1 MIAIY
6 FSILLT
12 LHQFAGDKRGKFSW
26 RGTKDFLYTL
36 GSIQNDGLTRFPQ
49 ISTEIGLHDIALDDE
64 TPQNQNF
71 HVSESKE
78 DFLLSAAS
86 VDGDDLNESS
96 WHDLNQLLNETSLFE
111 IDNQQTLD
119 LMNEVD
125 DAGHTRQ
132 QPLMKT
138 KTNAPPLK
146 LKQPDVTISPTK
158 IPALP
163 VSPSISNEEVSS
175 LV

>member
-1 MIAIY
+1 M
-6 FSILLT
+6 
-12 LHQFAGDKRGKFSW
+12 
-26 RGTKDFLYTL
+26 
-36 GSIQNDGLTRFPQ
+36 
-49 ISTEIGLHDIALDDE
+49 
-64 TPQNQNF
+64 
-71 HVSESKE
+71 SESKE

-125 DAGHTRQ
+125 EAGHTRQ
-132 QPLMKT
+132 QPQVKA

-158 IPALP
+158 TISALP
-163 VSPSISNEEVSS
+163 VSPSISNEEVSF
-175 LV
+175 LVYSFFPLLSY